1 MMNTDYLHYAVIL
14 FISGCI
20 SLFFILLTW
29 PRRRA
34 PGVLAL
40 MVFMGGATI
49 WAWTYSL
56 HWLFPEWP
64 ARFFWLDATYL
75 GVVIVPTAMALFAF
89 QVTYL
94 DKWITRKTIALLC
107 VEPILT
113 LIILWTDPWHGLFFA
128 GKRTPSSSDIFEGGL
143 WFWLNIVYVYALI
156 LVSVFIII
164 RGFLRTRGIF
174 RQQYGLILIGACIPP
189 LINLLRFMGV
199 SPFPGMDPTPIM
211 FIFQGLFYTV
221 GIYRFSIFDLVPV
234 AKEALL
240 ETMPEGL
247 LVVDDRWRVVEINQS
262 ALALLQ
268 QDRTTVIGANIVSA
282 LRQWP
287 ELEAL
292 IRRGDRVP
300 ISFQV
305 KYQKKFLGVNIT
317 PLYNREQQ
325 ITGRL
330 VTWQDITKQLQIEAR
345 LEEAN
350 QKLRA
355 QLREIKSLQA
365 SLEDQVIRDPLTNLL
380 NRRFLEEALPKEVA
394 RAQRKEYPV
403 TILIIDIDEFKL
415 VNDTYGHAA
424 GDLILQNLGRLLSKQ
439 TRKDD
444 IAVRLGGEEFLILLT
459 EVGLEQGMK
468 RAEDI
473 RRLIEK
479 MRSEVDEFRVGI
491 TVSIGVAEFPSSSK
505 EIRDVMRKADQAMY
519 RAKFKGRNQVAR

>member
-1 MMNTDYLHYAVIL
+1 
-14 FISGCI
+14 
-20 SLFFILLTW
+20 
-29 PRRRA
+29 
-34 PGVLAL
+34 
-40 MVFMGGATI
+40 
-49 WAWTYSL
+49 
-56 HWLFPEWP
+56 
-64 ARFFWLDATYL
+64 
-75 GVVIVPTAMALFAF
+75 
-89 QVTYL
+89 
-94 DKWITRKTIALLC
+94 
-107 VEPILT
+107 
-113 LIILWTDPWHGLFFA
+113 
-128 GKRTPSSSDIFEGGL
+128 
-143 WFWLNIVYVYALI
+143 
-156 LVSVFIII
+156 
-164 RGFLRTRGIF
+164 
-174 RQQYGLILIGACIPP
+174 
-189 LINLLRFMGV
+189 
-199 SPFPGMDPTPIM
+199 
-211 FIFQGLFYTV
+211 
-221 GIYRFSIFDLVPV
+221 
-234 AKEALL
+234 
-240 ETMPEGL
+240 
-247 LVVDDRWRVVEINQS
+247 
-262 ALALLQ
+262 
-268 QDRTTVIGANIVSA
+268 VIGANIVSA